1 MTEQV
6 VAAGLR
12 RLLADP
18 VTFAQALFPTR
29 RPRRYQVT
37 PMRAVATA
45 VVARA
50 RGDRDHPADFG
61 IVFARQSGKDEAL
74 AQLIA
79 YLLTL
84 FQRAGGSV
92 VVALPTLRPQG
103 MLARDRLVERLTGE
117 RARALGLRPRVQDGT
132 IVRVGRAACHFVSA
146 GPQSNA
152 RGQTASLLLVANE
165 CQDILADRWDS
176 VFAPMAASTDAVT
189 LYLGTVWTAD
199 TLLARQMR
207 HLAALEAAD
216 GRQRLFRVPWEV
228 VAREL
233 PSYGRYVER
242 QIALLGA
249 DHPFI
254 RTEYELRELDGQGGL
269 FPPSRQEQMQGDHPP
284 LTRAVPGEEYA
295 LLLDVAGE
303 EEEPGDPGRGYD
315 PAARR
320 DSTALTVVRV
330 VRPAPGDAAGG
341 AHPRYEVVRR
351 YLWTGVKHTA
361 LHAQIVDLARHVWR
375 ARHVVVDATGVGA
388 GLTSF
393 LRASL
398 GDRVVLPFVFSLAS
412 KSQLGW
418 SFLAAVD
425 SGRFKDHAPTPADPE
440 AHALAA
446 LFWRQVRAC
455 TYAVR
460 PGPNRVMSWSV
471 PDPRTHDDLLISAA
485 LCAVLDEQDWR
496 PRHARGR

>member
-1 MTEQV
+1 MIERATI
-6 VAAGLR
+6 AGMR
-12 RLLADP
+12 ALLADP
-18 VTFAQALFPTR
+18 VAFARALFPSR
-29 RPRRYQVT
+29 RPRRYQAEA
-37 PMRAVATA
+37 MRAVAAA

-50 RGDRDHPADFG
+50 RGDRSHPADFG
-61 IVFARQSGKDEAL
+61 IVFSRQAGKDEAL

-84 FQRAGGSV
+84 FQRAGGSI

-103 MLARDRLVERLTGE
+103 ILARDRLLERLTSE

-132 IVRVGRAACHFVSA
+132 IVRLGRAACHFVSA

-165 CQDILADRWDS
+165 CQDIRPERWDS

-189 LYLGTVWTAD
+189 LSLGTVWTAD

-207 HLAALEAAD
+207 HLATLEAED
-216 GRQRLFRVPWEV
+216 GRRRLFRVPWQIVAQEV
-228 VAREL
+228 

-254 RTEYELRELDGQGGL
+254 RTEYELLELDGQGGL
-269 FPPSRQEQMQGDHPP
+269 FPPSRQGQMQGDHPP

-303 EEEPGDPGRGYD
+303 EEESIDPGRAYD

-330 VRPAPGDAAGG
+330 IRQDAR
-341 AHPRYEVVRR
+341 PRYEVVRR
-351 YLWTGVKHTA
+351 YLWTGVKHTT
-361 LHAQIVDLARHVWR
+361 LHAQLVDLARHVWR
-375 ARHVVVDATGVGA
+375 ARYVVVDATGVGA
-388 GLTSF
+388 GLASF

-398 GDRVVLPFVFSLAS
+398 GDRAVLPFIFSLTS

-418 SFLAAVD
+418 SFLSAVD
-425 SGRFKDHAPTPADPE
+425 SGRFKDHAPAPDDPE
-440 AHALAA
+440 ASALAA

-455 TYAVR
+455 TYTVR
-460 PGPNRVMSWSV
+460 PGPHRLMSWSV

-485 LCAVLDEQDWR
+485 LCVVLDEQDWR
-496 PRHARGR
+496 PRLARGRGA